1 MVGGRSSSP
10 SSAAP
15 PQEMAA
21 GVTAGIAG
29 CGRTGRPRNCDTEER
44 VAAAVLDALIEEG
57 YEGMSVDRVA
67 RRAGVG
73 RATIYRRWPAK
84 ADMIVDAIARRAFD
98 HISVPDSGDLRT
110 DLELMLSQVQECLTD
125 EHRIIQAVNV
135 EQLRHPDLGEAFR
148 TRFLAK
154 RRADMRSILERAVE
168 RGELS
173 EHEDL
178 ELLGSTGPAL
188 IWQRLTL
195 FGGRPPAD
203 LPRRIADFLLA
214 GRTKAVR

>member
-1 MVGGRSSSP
+1 MVDGRRSSP
-10 SSAAP
+10 S
-15 PQEMAA
+15 A
-21 GVTAGIAG
+21 GVPMGDATGADPSGIEG
-29 CGRTGRPRNCDTEER
+29 CGRPGRPRNCDTEER
-44 VAAAVLDALIEEG
+44 VAAAVLDALVQEG

-98 HISVPDSGDLRT
+98 RISVPDSGNLRT
-110 DLELMLSQVQECLTD
+110 DLEQMLGQVQQCLT
-125 EHRIIQAVNV
+125 EEYRIIQAINV
-135 EQLRHPDLGEAFR
+135 EQLRHPELREAFR

-173 EHEDL
+173 GTEDL

-195 FGGRPPAD
+195 FGGPPPAD
-203 LPRRIADFLLA
+203 LPRRIADFLIA
-214 GRTKAVR
+214 CRTAPRR